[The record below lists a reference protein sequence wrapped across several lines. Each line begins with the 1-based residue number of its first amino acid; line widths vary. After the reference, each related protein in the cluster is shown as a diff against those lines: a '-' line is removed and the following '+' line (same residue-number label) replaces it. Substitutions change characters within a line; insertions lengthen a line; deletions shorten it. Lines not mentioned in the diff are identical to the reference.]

1 MIETIFPTK
10 ESGPYSL
17 KISRIRPTAAELD
30 MILTRMIGITGT
42 GIWQSA
48 AGNFRSSDNT
58 SRIPEALNTPTA
70 VISPIKVVHPHSF
83 FCTIQEIV
91 EYRPFCED
99 SGTNDI
105 KYRERNHEF

>member
-70 VISPIKVVHPHSF
+70 VISPIKVGGGSIELSLIH
-83 FCTIQEIV
+83 I
-91 EYRPFCED
+91 
-99 SGTNDI
+99 
-105 KYRERNHEF
+105 